1 MFNILAVFD
10 EDIFINNRFNMFKKI
25 LSESKLLKSKP
36 KMLWEYRIY
45 SKGSLLEN
53 GVVLNDTATFIYQE
67 CNSKNTVSDIL
78 SRLCKNYDIDKKTAK
93 KDLSAIINSLINEN
107 AIKI

>member
-1 MFNILAVFD
+1 
-10 EDIFINNRFNMFKKI
+10 MFKKN
-25 LSESKLLKSKP
+25 LSENELLKSKP
-36 KMLWEYRIY
+36 KMLWEYRVY

-67 CNSKNTVSDIL
+67 CNGKNTVSDIL
-78 SRLCKNYDIDKKTAK
+78 SKLCENYNIDGKTAK
-93 KDLSAIINSLINEN
+93 KDLLVIINRLINET